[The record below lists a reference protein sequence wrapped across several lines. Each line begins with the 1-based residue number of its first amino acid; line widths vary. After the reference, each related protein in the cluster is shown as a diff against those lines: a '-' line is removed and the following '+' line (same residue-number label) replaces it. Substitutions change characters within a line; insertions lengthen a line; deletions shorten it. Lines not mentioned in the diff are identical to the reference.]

1 MIYQIIIYK
10 ISYIVL
16 IILICQLKNLQNT
29 TYCKIFNKFIKFVLQ
44 LFVYCD
50 SKILSWNLKW

>member
-16 IILICQLKNLQNT
+16 IILICQQKILQNT
-29 TYCKIFNKFIKFVLQ
+29 IYCKKFNKFIKFVLQ
-44 LFVYCD
+44 FFVYCD
-50 SKILSWNLKW
+50 SKILLWNLKW